1 MQSEIMPQIA
11 LVEDEISLNEL
22 IKLNLELEGHK
33 VQTYMSGQTALE
45 NLSILQK
52 MDLIILDIMLPK
64 ISGLELCEKIR
75 ELSDVPI
82 LFLSAKGTTAD
93 RIAGLKKG
101 GTDYLVKPFDLEEL
115 ILKVSILIRSYQP
128 NGESNLLTINERTVH
143 FDTFE
148 VRNQNKE
155 LLTILTKKE
164 IELLR
169 LFSRKSGM
177 VISRDEILDTVWGQ
191 DQFPSSRT
199 VDNFIVGFRK
209 LFEVDPRNPRFF
221 ISIRGVGYKFVKI

>member
-1 MQSEIMPQIA
+1 MAQIA

-22 IKLNLELEGHK
+22 IKLNLEMEGHK
-33 VQTYMSGQTALE
+33 LLSFISGQSALE
-45 NLSILQK
+45 NLSSLIK

-82 LFLSAKGTTAD
+82 LFLSAKGTTSD

-128 NGESNLLTINERTVH
+128 NTESNLLTINEKTVH

-148 VRNQNKE
+148 VHSKNNE

-169 LFSRKSGM
+169 LFSKKSGI

-221 ISIRGVGYKFVKI
+221 ISIRGVGYKFVKIQP

>member
-1 MQSEIMPQIA
+1 MPQIG
-11 LVEDEISLNEL
+11 LVEDESSLNEL
-22 IKLNLELEGHK
+22 IKLNLELEGHH
-33 VQTYMSGQTALE
+33 VSSFLNGQEALN
-45 NLSILQK
+45 NLSTLQK
-52 MDLIILDIMLPK
+52 ADLVILDIMLPH
-64 ISGLELCEKIR
+64 ISGLELCERIR
-75 ELSDVPI
+75 QNSEVPI

-115 ILKVSILIRSYQP
+115 LLKVSILLRSHQSKP
-128 NGESNLLTINERTVH
+128 SVKSIQINDKTVH
-143 FDTFE
+143 FDTYE
-148 VRNQNKE
+148 VRNENDE
-155 LLTILTKKE
+155 IVTILTKKE

-169 LFSRKSGM
+169 LFVSKAGM

-209 LFEVDPRNPRFF
+209 VFEKDQRNPQFF
-221 ISIRGVGYKFVKI
+221 HSIRGVGYKFVKS